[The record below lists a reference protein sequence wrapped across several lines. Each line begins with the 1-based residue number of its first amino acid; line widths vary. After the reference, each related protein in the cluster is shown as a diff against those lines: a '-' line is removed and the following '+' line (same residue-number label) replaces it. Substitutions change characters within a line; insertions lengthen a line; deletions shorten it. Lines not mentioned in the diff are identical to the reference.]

1 VPGEDV
7 LLTSINLPTRN
18 KKRILSAVPYA
29 IEDQVAEDIDNLHFA
44 IGDRDRAGNIQ
55 VAVVS
60 HERMYDWTDALAAAG
75 IEADKI
81 VPDNLAIPYV
91 DEHWTLL
98 LENRKALLRTDSA
111 SGLIADI
118 DNLFVMLSLLVAR
131 TGDTPPAGLRVL
143 DCRAEGAPLLDLD
156 VPVEQDIQALHEPAI
171 SAMAAVANDSDG
183 LNLLQGQYSKSEQFG
198 KLWRPWRA
206 AAAMLAGWMVLH
218 VALLGL
224 ENSALKAK
232 ADALRQQVSDV
243 YLQTF
248 PEASRVVNAQVQ
260 MQRKLEELRGGGGSG
275 GTGFVALLSQ
285 VGKYLNETS
294 GLVLDRMT
302 FRAGEIVVAFT
313 IGDLQ
318 QLDSL
323 KQRLTDEAGVAVQ
336 IQSATSRSGKVEAR
350 LQIKAQT
357 T

>member
-1 VPGEDV
+1 
-7 LLTSINLPTRN
+7 
-18 KKRILSAVPYA
+18 
-29 IEDQVAEDIDNLHFA
+29 
-44 IGDRDRAGNIQ
+44 
-55 VAVVS
+55 
-60 HERMYDWTDALAAAG
+60 MYDWTDALAAAG